1 MGDYLKHRERL
12 RNVADMEAKG
22 MVADSK
28 EYRMALMN
36 EVHAG
41 TKTLEQA
48 QAELKRVKS
57 AAKRNGQIT
66 RDKAYTGRY

>member
-28 EYRMALMN
+28 EVRMALMG

-48 QAELKRVKS
+48 QTELRRIKA
-57 AAKRNGQIT
+57 AAKRNGLVT
-66 RDKAYTGRY
+66 RDRAYTGRY